1 MSHQA
6 HCKYVALKYTTTL
19 NFWPLQ
25 DLAFK
30 DVDRLI
36 EKQKE
41 VKTQQQIQ
49 CEPTRDRK
57 QINEQGSNKRDYD
70 VLLCWSKEPRL
81 FACESNKEG
90 KRKYMSTHLGRF
102 INFYWREC
110 DANERHF
117 YELIRENTPCRLYFD
132 IEYNKKANP
141 TIDDKTNETLLNEFF
156 DELQTEIFNVFKLYI
171 DRASIVD
178 MDSST
183 ESKFSHHVIVH
194 MPNKELFRN
203 NIECGIFVKNFISR
217 LAEEVATGIMKKD
230 RGKDAL
236 HDHFFV
242 YNKDILDQN
251 IRKIENMSQCKTCIV
266 DTGVYTR
273 NRIFRIL
280 GSTKYGK
287 PATAALR
294 ISASNKFPFP
304 AMNQNGI
311 FLQDIK
317 STIDNIDIVPSVQD
331 GDEDTIDEI
340 MENALCTFAKVFSDT
355 LVVPCIEDRQEA
367 PILPSIILD
376 QQACPTR
383 RNIISFMSNT
393 ATTNTGCHVSN
404 QQPETST
411 SHDKYITNIGPSPF
425 PELDRF
431 VKNVLA
437 TRKNINGSI
446 RSWSIQNNNK
456 DHLSHGI
463 ITYQIK
469 DNRWCDIIQRSH
481 KSNNI
486 MWHVSI
492 ADCKYWQS
500 CFDPDCRRH
509 MSFGGKQ
516 QYDLPVDVKEHITEI
531 LISQE
536 VQVSDSFEKALLALN
551 IAEDNHDDNKNNE
564 KDISDSLYDE
574 CDESFER
581 ALLNLNLSENN
592 SPPNKKQDEE
602 CDQSFERSLLN
613 LNLSENKS
621 PPNKKKDEN
630 FGARRIAD
638 NVVVVEEEVEGK
650 ETTLM
655 QPQSINK

>member
-6 HCKYVALKYTTTL
+6 HCKYVAHKYTTTL

-30 DVDRLI
+30 DVDCLI

-41 VKTQQQIQ
+41 RKTPQQIQ
-49 CEPTRDRK
+49 CEPKRDRK
-57 QINEQGSNKRDYD
+57 QIKEQGSNKPDYD

-90 KRKYMSTHLGRF
+90 KRKYISTHLGRF

-141 TIDDKTNETLLNEFF
+141 TIDGKTNETLLNEFF
-156 DELQTEIFNVFKLYI
+156 DELQTEVFNVFKLSI

-230 RGKDAL
+230 KGKDTL

-251 IRKIENMSQCKTCIV
+251 IRKIENMSQFKTCIV

-355 LVVPCIEDRQEA
+355 LVVPCMKDRKEA

-516 QYDLPVDVKEHITEI
+516 QYDLPVDVKEHITEV

-536 VQVSDSFEKALLALN
+536 VQVSDSFEKALLELN
-551 IAEDNHDDNKNNE
+551 IAEDDHDDNKNNE

-592 SPPNKKQDEE
+592 SPPNKK
-602 CDQSFERSLLN
+602 
-613 LNLSENKS
+613 
-621 PPNKKKDEN
+621 
-630 FGARRIAD
+630 
-638 NVVVVEEEVEGK
+638 
-650 ETTLM
+650 
-655 QPQSINK
+655 